1 MNNITKSLIG
11 IVFIT
16 IIAAVLIKNKQN
28 NSFGKSVI
36 YVSSEDFDDMLQ
48 ATKQPGKVSEKLKE
62 AAIKAHNL

>member
-16 IIAAVLIKNKQN
+16 IITTVFIKNKQN

-48 ATKQPGKVSEKLKE
+48 AIKRPGKVSEKLKA